1 MKIRRRTGRGAPSE
15 VLRTAAAARRPARLE
30 PLEDRLLLSGTDYS
44 QPGPYTVGTLNL
56 DIARTAGGSGTF
68 GAIIFYP
75 ATSAAEGAP
84 LNGSGGAYPVVSF
97 AHGYITDPVDEY
109 SLTMAHL
116 ASYGYVVIAPKSY
129 TSYLDVFTA
138 VNLGN
143 DQASAYNYLVGQ
155 NATPASLFYQ
165 HVDTSGFATMGHSL
179 GGAAS
184 ISEASHNANVKTVV
198 TWAAVNIE
206 IQNDTAAQLANVHVP
221 VQLLAGTQDDF
232 ISGSSTA
239 ELYNVGNAPIS
250 LNNMVGGYHFGFEDY
265 GAGIGADSGS
275 MLRATQLAYARS
287 FSVEWLNLYM
297 KGDQSAWRQLW
308 GPEAAADPQ
317 ILNSL
322 KPGIAVT
329 TPVVQ
334 QSGSDGAV
342 IDYSITV
349 QNVGTYATSYSLLAE
364 GNAWNTSFS
373 SLHTPVL
380 SPGGSATVHAYVT
393 VPAGTPTGTID
404 NILISARNDTDG
416 GTRAYTQ
423 LQPTAIRTSAVQLAP
438 NAQNTNLTDLV
449 WTGTSGDDQVKFE
462 RIDETTIRVISF
474 KENGL
479 TINYSQEVAGVTGR
493 VRASAGAG
501 NDTLDASSLTTTQ
514 ATLDG
519 GAGNNTLYG
528 GQAGDVL
535 IGGSNGAEGKQGS
548 NTIIAGNGNNTIYG
562 NAQVG
567 AEGSTGGNN
576 LIVGGSA
583 ADTIYGTYQTVH
595 KKNGTASNGGEGG
608 QNLIIGG
615 GGADDLYASQQVDG
629 AEGGKGSILV
639 SGTTTLDP
647 TALLSVLSEW
657 TSSRDY
663 TTRIANISG
672 TGSGTRNNGSSF
684 LLAGVTVAND
694 HSEDHLFGDSKGLYN
709 WLIETLAEDIASRRK
724 PGETTTDLP

>member
-1 MKIRRRTGRGAPSE
+1 MKTRRRITGRAASAP
-15 VLRTAAAARRPARLE
+15 VRTAAAARRPARLE
-30 PLEDRLLLSGTDYS
+30 LLENRRMLSGTDYS
-44 QPGPYTVGTLNL
+44 QPGPYAVGTLNL

-109 SLTMAHL
+109 SQSMAHL

-129 TSYLDVFTA
+129 TSFLDAFRPVD
-138 VNLGN
+138 LGN
-143 DQASAYNYLVGQ
+143 DQASAYYYLVGQ

-165 HVDTSGFATMGHSL
+165 HVDTSGFATMGHSM

-198 TWAAVNIE
+198 TWAAANIT

-221 VQLLAGTQDDF
+221 VQLLAGTQDGI
-232 ISGSSTA
+232 ISASSTA
-239 ELYNVGNAPIS
+239 DLYNAGNAPII

-265 GAGIGADSGS
+265 GTGIGADSGS
-275 MLRATQLAYARS
+275 MPRATELAYARS
-287 FSVEWLNLYM
+287 FSVQWLNLYM
-297 KGDQSAWRQLW
+297 KGDQAAWRQLW
-308 GPEAAADPQ
+308 GPEATTDPQ
-317 ILNSL
+317 ILHSV
-322 KPGIAVT
+322 KSGIAVT
-329 TPVVQ
+329 APVAQ
-334 QSGSDGAV
+334 QSGNDGSV
-342 IDYSITV
+342 IDYAINV
-349 QNVGTYATSYSLLAE
+349 QNTGTYATSYSLLAE
-364 GNAWNTSFS
+364 GSWNASFS
-373 SLHTPVL
+373 TLHTPVL
-380 SPGGSATVHAYVT
+380 SPGGSATVHVFVT
-393 VPAGTPTGTID
+393 VPAGMPTGTID

-423 LQPTAIRTSAVQLAP
+423 LQATAIRTSAVQLAP
-438 NAQNTNLTDLV
+438 NAQNPALNDLV
-449 WTGTSGDDQVKFE
+449 WTGTGGDDQVKFE
-462 RIDETTIRVISF
+462 RIDDTTIRVITF

-479 TINYSQEVAGVTGR
+479 IVNDIREVSGVTGR
-493 VRASAGAG
+493 LRAASGAG

-535 IGGSNGAEGKQGS
+535 VGGSNGAEGKQGS
-548 NTIIAGNGNNTIYG
+548 NTIIAGNGVNTIYG

-583 ADTIYGTYQTVH
+583 ADTIYGAYQTVH
-595 KKNGTASNGGEGG
+595 NKNGTTSNGGEGG

-615 GGADDLYASQQVDG
+615 SGADTFYASQQVDG

-639 SGTTTLDP
+639 SGPTTLDP
-647 TALLSVLSEW
+647 TALASVLSEW
-657 TSSRDY
+657 TSARDY
-663 TTRIANISG
+663 ATRIANISG

-694 HSEDHLFGDSKGLYN
+694 HSADHLFGDSKGLNN
-709 WLIETLAEDIASRRK
+709 WLIETLSEDIANRVK
-724 PGETTTDLP
+724 PVETITALP